1 MRLKIKTW
9 KFTKLLLSLLLPGII
24 VLEAMPV
31 TADEI
36 NNTAVFG
43 GDNIGSFNTN
53 NTTFRAGEAD
63 LQITKT
69 ANKSAAEPG
78 DTVIYRVAIRNTG
91 AVSASNLTLNDT
103 LPLGLRLAEKSVQGS
118 LTDGSTT
125 SEVEVSTTPA
135 QNRTVAI
142 NYAGSIPPQGT
153 LSVVYAVTVTP
164 DGMRGS
170 GRNLAVATTATL
182 TSNTASHLLRI
193 RPGIL
198 SDCATLIG
206 RVFVDKNFDGEQQ
219 RGEPGVPNAVIF
231 MDDGNRIITDAN
243 GMYSVANVIS
253 GNRTATLDYTS
264 LPGYIQAPNL
274 YKIKNNSQSRLVR
287 LAPGSMAR
295 INFAVTPAFGEQKA
309 GAKKI
314 FAPKSSK
321 GGR

>member
-1 MRLKIKTW
+1 MRLRIKRW
-9 KFTKLLLSLLLPGII
+9 RYSYLLLWLLLPGII
-24 VLEAMPV
+24 LKAIPAI
-31 TADEI
+31 ADEI
-36 NNTAVFG
+36 TNTAVFG

-53 NTTFRAGEAD
+53 STTFRAGNAA

-78 DTVIYRVAIRNTG
+78 DTVTYRIAIRNTG
-91 AVSASNLTLNDT
+91 VVSASNLTLNDT
-103 LPLGLRLAEKSVQGS
+103 LPLGLKLAEKSVQAS

-125 SEVEVSTTPA
+125 TQVTVSTTPV
-135 QNRTVAI
+135 QNRTVGI
-142 NYAGSIPPQGT
+142 NYAGSIPPQGI

-170 GRNLAVATTATL
+170 GRNLAVASAGDL
-182 TSNTASHLLRI
+182 RSNTASHLLRI
-193 RPGIL
+193 RPGIV

-219 RGEPGVPNAVIF
+219 SGEPGVPNAVIF
-231 MDDGNRIITDAN
+231 MDDGNRILTDAN

-287 LAPGSMAR
+287 LAPGSMGK
-295 INFAVTPAFGEQKA
+295 INFAVTPAFGEL
-309 GAKKI
+309 
-314 FAPKSSK
+314 PR

>member
-1 MRLKIKTW
+1 MRLKIKRRRYCH
-9 KFTKLLLSLLLPGII
+9 LLLSLLLSGVI
-24 VLEAMPV
+24 LKEAIPV
-31 TADEI
+31 IADEI
-36 NNTAVFG
+36 TNTAVFG
-43 GDNIGSFNTN
+43 GSNIGSFNTN
-53 NTTFRAGEAD
+53 NTTFRAGDAA

-78 DTVIYRVAIRNTG
+78 DTVTYRVAIRNTG
-91 AVSASNLTLNDT
+91 SVSASNLTLNDT
-103 LPLGLRLAEKSVQGS
+103 LPLGITLREKSVQAS
-118 LTDGSTT
+118 LTDGSSTT
-125 SEVEVSTTPA
+125 EVPLSTTPT

-170 GRNLAVATTATL
+170 GRNLAVATTQTL
-182 TSNTASHLLRI
+182 RSNTASHLLRI
-193 RPGIL
+193 RPGIV
-198 SDCATLIG
+198 SDCGTLIG

-219 RGEPGVPNAVIF
+219 TGEPGVPNAVIF

-295 INFAVTPAFGEQKA
+295 INFAVTPAFGGE
-309 GAKKI
+309 
-314 FAPKSSK
+314 
-321 GGR
+321 R

>member
-1 MRLKIKTW
+1 MHLW
-9 KFTKLLLSLLLPGII
+9 KCSELLLSLLLPGII
-24 VLEAMPV
+24 VLEAIPV

-53 NTTFRAGEAD
+53 NTTFTAGEAD

-78 DTVIYRVAIRNTG
+78 DTVIYRVVIRNTG

-103 LPLGLRLAEKSVQGS
+103 LPLGLSLAEQSVQGS

-125 SEVEVSTTPA
+125 SEVEVSTTSA

-142 NYAGSIPPQGT
+142 NYAGSIAPQGT

-170 GRNLAVATTATL
+170 GRNLAVATTASL

-206 RVFVDKNFDGEQQ
+206 RVFVD
-219 RGEPGVPNAVIF
+219 
-231 MDDGNRIITDAN
+231 
-243 GMYSVANVIS
+243 
-253 GNRTATLDYTS
+253 
-264 LPGYIQAPNL
+264 
-274 YKIKNNSQSRLVR
+274 
-287 LAPGSMAR
+287 
-295 INFAVTPAFGEQKA
+295 
-309 GAKKI
+309 
-314 FAPKSSK
+314 
-321 GGR
+321 

>member
-1 MRLKIKTW
+1 MRLRIKRW
-9 KFTKLLLSLLLPGII
+9 RYSNLLLSLLLPGIVALGAI
-24 VLEAMPV
+24 PV
-31 TADEI
+31 IANEI
-36 NNTAVFG
+36 TNTAVFG

-53 NTTFRAGEAD
+53 STTFRAGDAA

-78 DTVIYRVAIRNTG
+78 DTVTYRVAIRNTG
-91 AVSASNLTLNDT
+91 SVSASNLTLNDT
-103 LPLGLRLAEKSVQGS
+103 LPLGLKLAEKSVQAS
-118 LTDGSTT
+118 LTSGSTT
-125 SEVEVSTTPA
+125 EVAVSTTPT

-142 NYAGSIPPQGT
+142 NYAGSIPPQGI

-170 GRNLAVATTATL
+170 GRNLAVATTGNL

-193 RPGIL
+193 RPGIV
-198 SDCATLIG
+198 SNCATLIG

-219 RGEPGVPNAVIF
+219 AGEPGVPNAVIF
-231 MDDGNRIITDAN
+231 MDDGNRILTDAN

-295 INFAVTPAFGEQKA
+295 MNFAVTPAFGEQKVD
-309 GAKKI
+309 AKNI
-314 FAPKSSK
+314 FAPNFSR

>member
-1 MRLKIKTW
+1 MRLRIKRW
-9 KFTKLLLSLLLPGII
+9 RCSYLLISLLLPGII
-24 VLEAMPV
+24 LKEAVPV
-31 TADEI
+31 IASEI
-36 NNTAVFG
+36 TNTAVFG

-53 NTTFRAGEAD
+53 STTFRAGDAA

-78 DTVIYRVAIRNTG
+78 DTVTYRIAIRNTG
-91 AVSASNLTLNDT
+91 SAAANNLILNDT
-103 LPLGLRLAEKSVQGS
+103 LPLGLKLAEKSVQAS
-118 LTDGSTT
+118 LTDGNTT
-125 SEVEVSTTPA
+125 TQVTVSTTPV

-142 NYAGSIPPQGT
+142 NYAGSIPPQGS
-153 LSVVYAVTVTP
+153 LNVVYAVTVTP

-170 GRNLAVATTATL
+170 GRNLAIATTANA

-198 SDCATLIG
+198 SDCGTLIG

-219 RGEPGVPNAVIF
+219 AGEPGVPNAVIF

-243 GMYSVANVIS
+243 GIYSVANVIS

-274 YKIKNNSQSRLVR
+274 YKIQNNSQSRLVK

-295 INFAVTPAFGEQKA
+295 INFAVTPAFGEGKV
-309 GAKKI
+309 GAEASPN
-314 FAPKSSK
+314 FSTE
-321 GGR
+321 GR

>member
-1 MRLKIKTW
+1 MRLRIKRW
-9 KFTKLLLSLLLPGII
+9 RYRYLLSLLLPSII
-24 VLEAMPV
+24 ALEAIP
-31 TADEI
+31 AIANEI
-36 NNTAVFG
+36 TNTAVFG

-53 NTTFRAGEAD
+53 GTTFTAGNAA

-78 DTVIYRVAIRNTG
+78 DTVTYRVAIRNTG
-91 AVSASNLTLNDT
+91 DVSASNLTLNDT
-103 LPLGLRLAEKSVQGS
+103 LPLGLKLAEKSVQAS
-118 LTDGSTT
+118 LTGSTT
-125 SEVEVSTTPA
+125 QVAVSTTKTN
-135 QNRTVAI
+135 NRTVAI
-142 NYAGSIPPQGT
+142 NYAGSIPPEAT

-170 GRNLAVATTATL
+170 GRNLAVATAGNTR
-182 TSNTASHLLRI
+182 SNTASHLLRI
-193 RPGIL
+193 RPGIV

-219 RGEPGVPNAVIF
+219 AGEPGVPNAVIF
-231 MDDGNRIITDAN
+231 MDDGNRILTDAN

-274 YKIKNNSQSRLVR
+274 YKIQKNSQSRLVR

-295 INFAVTPAFGEQKA
+295 INFAVTPAFGE
-309 GAKKI
+309 
-314 FAPKSSK
+314 
-321 GGR
+321 RR

>member
-1 MRLKIKTW
+1 MRLNIKRWRYTY
-9 KFTKLLLSLLLPGII
+9 LLLSFLLPGLI
-24 VLEAMPV
+24 LKEAIPV
-31 TADEI
+31 IANEI

-53 NTTFRAGEAD
+53 NTTFSAGDAA

-78 DTVIYRVAIRNTG
+78 DTVIYRVVIRNTG
-91 AVSASNLTLNDT
+91 SASASNLTLNDT
-103 LPLGLRLAEKSVQGS
+103 LPLGLRLAEESVQGS
-118 LTDGSTT
+118 LSDGTT
-125 SEVEVSTTPA
+125 TTEVAVSTTPA
-135 QNRTVAI
+135 QNRTIAI

-170 GRNLAVATTATL
+170 GRNLAVASTNNL

-198 SDCATLIG
+198 SDCGTLIG

-219 RGEPGVPNAVIF
+219 PGEPGVPNAVIF
-231 MDDGNRIITDAN
+231 MDDGNRILTDAN

-274 YKIKNNSQSRLVR
+274 YKIKSNSQSRLVR

-295 INFAVTPAFGEQKA
+295 MNFAVTPAFR
-309 GAKKI
+309 
-314 FAPKSSK
+314 

>member
-1 MRLKIKTW
+1 MRLKIKRWRYTY
-9 KFTKLLLSLLLPGII
+9 LLLSLLLPGLI
-24 VLEAMPV
+24 LKEAIPV
-31 TADEI
+31 IANEI
-36 NNTAVFG
+36 TNTAVFG

-53 NTTFRAGEAD
+53 STTFTSGDAA

-78 DTVIYRVAIRNTG
+78 DTVTYRVAIRNTG
-91 AVSASNLTLNDT
+91 SVSATNLTLNDT

-118 LTDGSTT
+118 LNDGTT
-125 SEVEVSTTPA
+125 TTEVTVSTTPA

-170 GRNLAVATTATL
+170 GRNLAVATTDSL

-193 RPGIL
+193 RPGII
-198 SDCATLIG
+198 SDCGTLIG

-219 RGEPGVPNAVIF
+219 PGEPGVPNAVIF
-231 MDDGNRIITDAN
+231 MDDGNRILTDAN

-287 LAPGSMAR
+287 LAPGSMGR
-295 INFAVTPAFGEQKA
+295 INFAVTPAF
-309 GAKKI
+309 
-314 FAPKSSK
+314 K

>member
-1 MRLKIKTW
+1 MRLKIKRW
-9 KFTKLLLSLLLPGII
+9 RYSSLLSLLLPGAI
-24 VLEAMPV
+24 VLGAIPV
-31 TADEI
+31 TADEFT
-36 NNTAVFG
+36 NTAVFG
-43 GDNIGSFNTN
+43 GSNIGSFNTN
-53 NTTFRAGEAD
+53 STTFRAGNAA

-78 DTVIYRVAIRNTG
+78 DTVIYRVVIRNTG
-91 AVSASNLTLNDT
+91 LVSASNLTLNDT
-103 LPLGLRLAEKSVQGS
+103 LPLGLKLAEKSVQAS

-125 SEVEVSTTPA
+125 TEVPLSTTPT
-135 QNRTVAI
+135 QNRTIAI
-142 NYAGSIPPQGT
+142 DYAGSIPPEAT

-170 GRNLAVATTATL
+170 GRNLAVATTRNL
-182 TSNTASHLLRI
+182 RSNTASHLLRI
-193 RPGIL
+193 RPGIV

-219 RGEPGVPNAVIF
+219 AGEPGVPNAVIF

-295 INFAVTPAFGEQKA
+295 INFAVTPAFGGE
-309 GAKKI
+309 
-314 FAPKSSK
+314 
-321 GGR
+321 R

>member
-1 MRLKIKTW
+1 MRLKIKRWRYTY
-9 KFTKLLLSLLLPGII
+9 LLLSLLLPGLI
-24 VLEAMPV
+24 LKEAIPV
-31 TADEI
+31 IANEVT
-36 NNTAVFG
+36 NTAVFG
-43 GDNIGSFNTN
+43 GENIGSFNTN
-53 NTTFRAGEAD
+53 STTFTSGDPA

-91 AVSASNLTLNDT
+91 SASANNLTLNDT
-103 LPLGLRLAEKSVQGS
+103 LPLGLQLAEKSVQGS
-118 LTDGSTT
+118 LSDGTT
-125 SEVEVSTTPA
+125 TTEVTVSTTPA
-135 QNRTVAI
+135 QSRTVAI
-142 NYAGSIPPQGT
+142 NYAGSIPPQET

-170 GRNLAVATTATL
+170 GRNLAVATTDSL

-198 SDCATLIG
+198 SDCGTLVG

-219 RGEPGVPNAVIF
+219 PGEPGVPNAVIF
-231 MDDGNRIITDAN
+231 MDDGNRILTDAN

-274 YKIKNNSQSRLVR
+274 YKIKSNSQSRLVR
-287 LAPGSMAR
+287 LAPGSMGR
-295 INFAVTPAFGEQKA
+295 INFAVTPAFG
-309 GAKKI
+309 G
-314 FAPKSSK
+314 FSG

>member
-1 MRLKIKTW
+1 MRLRIKRW
-9 KFTKLLLSLLLPGII
+9 RYCHLLLSLLLPGAI
-24 VLEAMPV
+24 VLGAIPV
-31 TADEI
+31 AADEFT
-36 NNTAVFG
+36 NTAVFG
-43 GDNIGSFNTN
+43 GSNIGSFNTN
-53 NTTFRAGEAD
+53 STTFTAGDAA

-91 AVSASNLTLNDT
+91 SVSASNLTLNDT
-103 LPLGLRLAEKSVQGS
+103 LPLGLRLAEKSVQAS
-118 LTDGSTT
+118 LTNGSTT
-125 SEVEVSTTPA
+125 TEVTVSTTPT

-142 NYAGSIPPQGT
+142 NYAGSILPQGT

-170 GRNLAVATTATL
+170 GRNLAVATTGNL
-182 TSNTASHLLRI
+182 RSNTASHLLRI
-193 RPGIL
+193 RPGIV

-219 RGEPGVPNAVIF
+219 AGEPGVPNAVIF
-231 MDDGNRIITDAN
+231 MDDGNRILTDAN

-287 LAPGSMAR
+287 LAPGSMAK
-295 INFAVTPAFGEQKA
+295 INFAVTPAFGGE
-309 GAKKI
+309 
-314 FAPKSSK
+314 
-321 GGR
+321 R